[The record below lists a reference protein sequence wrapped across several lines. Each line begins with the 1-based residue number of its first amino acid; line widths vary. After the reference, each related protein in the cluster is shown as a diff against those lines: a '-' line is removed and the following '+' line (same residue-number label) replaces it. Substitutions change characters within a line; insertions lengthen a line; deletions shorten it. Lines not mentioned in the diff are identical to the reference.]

1 LINLEWLSEL
11 FHQKMKEATGYRLF
25 YTYNNCTLFAIYYTL
40 LMLYNYQASE
50 KTLKTSAKI
59 MLYLEEIKEMASGS
73 TNANLVKYIPIKNRR
88 ECPVFIEKYKNIASP
103 TQLNEIA
110 NQRFRIEEIN
120 TQNAYKLIDQSN
132 ILSVDAF
139 LASHKQ
145 FMSNLLNNAGE
156 YRKADMNIRF
166 RKKSIYTAPP
176 AIFIP
181 SMIST
186 LFNFLNNTEECLI
199 IKSCVLYNQIGL
211 VHPFSDGNGR
221 LSRIMMNAE
230 LTANNEMKIIIPTI
244 YRSNYLSALKALSQ
258 NRILE
263 PFVRTLDFAQRYTQH
278 VDWSDLN
285 KAKVMLTQSN
295 AFMDPRE
302 ADEIGIRLTIN

>member
-1 LINLEWLSEL
+1 
-11 FHQKMKEATGYRLF
+11 
-25 YTYNNCTLFAIYYTL
+25 
-40 LMLYNYQASE
+40 
-50 KTLKTSAKI
+50 

-73 TNANLVKYIPIKNRR
+73 TNANLIKYIPIKNRR
-88 ECPVFIEKYKNIASP
+88 ECPVFIEKHKNITSP

-181 SMIST
+181 AMIST

-221 LSRIMMNAE
+221 VQRYWFLKSLMEVNPIF
-230 LTANNEMKIIIPTI
+230 
-244 YRSNYLSALKALSQ
+244 YYLPIE
-258 NRILE
+258 RILKQNHIKHIQAL
-263 PFVRTLDFAQRYTQH
+263 RLSNI
-278 VDWSDLN
+278 SDDATPIIEMMLETVIYQGLKSLFET
-285 KAKVMLTQSN
+285 KAYATTCKV
-295 AFMDPRE
+295 
-302 ADEIGIRLTIN
+302 